1 MRFQHLARRS
11 AIWSLS
17 ASRIPRLLA
26 SRLSGIGG
34 ILSFHRVCQPPVS
47 AFAWKSQSITP
58 DNFRCIIAML
68 LERDYE
74 IVTMSGVEER
84 LRTQPSPTRKLAC
97 LTFDDGFRDTYEHA
111 FAICKSF
118 GVPMV
123 VYVMTGTMQRAF
135 PMWGLMLEQAIAR
148 NDAVEL
154 ACGGEVQRLPT
165 ATPAQQRRAYL
176 ILSQR
181 FADAHPQQCREMCED
196 LAWRNGVS
204 AQKLADEYTLTPEM
218 IREMQASGLVEFG
231 AHSLS
236 HPKLALLNVAEARHE
251 IAESRRELERVLGQE
266 VLHFAYPFGGSDAAG
281 PREFELCRELGF
293 RTVVTSEMGNLFP
306 GHRERL
312 HALPRLTINGEYQ
325 GTALPDLLLSGVLPR
340 LMAFVGAWSH
350 GVLVGESDGAAGHS
364 RVAQPPLLER
374 VAAGSADT
382 LPGPN

>member
-1 MRFQHLARRS
+1 MVAFFQGLGLGQDMVRNGSFRRGCRSRFGRR
-11 AIWSLS
+11 
-17 ASRIPRLLA
+17 RIPRLLA

-251 IAESRRELERVLGQE
+251 IAESIMQALYDLG
-266 VLHFAYPFGGSDAAG
+266 YDAPETRPAAMNSRSRNDSVCPRTKSYALGHNKRPKMMTSVTG
-281 PREFELCRELGF
+281 PG
-293 RTVVTSEMGNLFP
+293 
-306 GHRERL
+306 
-312 HALPRLTINGEYQ
+312 
-325 GTALPDLLLSGVLPR
+325 
-340 LMAFVGAWSH
+340 
-350 GVLVGESDGAAGHS
+350 
-364 RVAQPPLLER
+364 
-374 VAAGSADT
+374 
-382 LPGPN
+382 